1 MSLATDARSSRSQI
15 TLRRRIIEIGEI
27 VSGTED
33 RRHAGV
39 TSWTVSRSRSTSWSS
54 VGGHICQE
62 ATGKET

>member
-15 TLRRRIIEIGEI
+15 TLRRWIIESGEI
-27 VSGTED
+27 VGSAKN

-39 TSWTVSRSRSTSWSS
+39 ATWTVSRSRSTSWTS

-62 ATGKET
+62 DAGKET